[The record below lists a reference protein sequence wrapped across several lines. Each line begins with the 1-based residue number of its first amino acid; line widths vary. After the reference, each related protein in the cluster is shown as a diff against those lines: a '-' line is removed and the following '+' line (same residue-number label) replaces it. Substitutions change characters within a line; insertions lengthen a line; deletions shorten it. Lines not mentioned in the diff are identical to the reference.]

1 MNLHDGWI
9 QAEYVGSIIDQY
21 RNNPFIECLPPIK
34 NATQVSDTL
43 KMQINF
49 RASDIYL
56 DGNTRIHAIA
66 QLIDHFFQPLTRH
79 IELEMKISLMIRQG
93 YIGRNLID
101 GGLNAHIQN
110 GYERL
115 MKGDLEVQR
124 FEHVESTAKSMTFIG
139 CSGSGKTASIN
150 RILATYPQV
159 IYHHKYNF
167 TQIVFLKIDCP
178 YDGSLKSLCHNFFRA
193 LDEVLHENYV
203 DRYVRKRHG
212 VETLIALMA
221 QIANTYAIGL
231 LVIDEIQHLSTKR
244 SGGAEKMLNF
254 FVTLV
259 NTISIP
265 VLMVGTPKAQ
275 PIFELDLRSARPS
288 SVGFWCFIMGAIIK
302 TGF

>member
-110 GYERL
+110 GYERI
-115 MKGDLEVQR
+115 
-124 FEHVESTAKSMTFIG
+124 MT
-139 CSGSGKTASIN
+139 GKLAAS
-150 RILATYPQV
+150 QV
-159 IYHHKYNF
+159 
-167 TQIVFLKIDCP
+167 
-178 YDGSLKSLCHNFFRA
+178 
-193 LDEVLHENYV
+193 
-203 DRYVRKRHG
+203 
-212 VETLIALMA
+212 
-221 QIANTYAIGL
+221 
-231 LVIDEIQHLSTKR
+231 
-244 SGGAEKMLNF
+244 
-254 FVTLV
+254 
-259 NTISIP
+259 
-265 VLMVGTPKAQ
+265 
-275 PIFELDLRSARPS
+275 
-288 SVGFWCFIMGAIIK
+288 
-302 TGF
+302 